1 MTEAKTSTPLMR
13 YPAEAVEMLK
23 NDDPDTRVTLHFVRG
38 LVKSGVLKSINVGHG
53 KMINY
58 YDLLEFLT
66 NPAQMTQ
73 PNRYGQI
80 RPVQE

>member
-1 MTEAKTSTPLMR
+1 MTEAKASTPLMR

-23 NDDPDTRVTLHFVRG
+23 KEDPDTRITLHFVRG
-38 LVKSGVLKSINVGHG
+38 LVKSGVVPSIRVGHG

-58 YDLLEFLT
+58 YDLLDFLT
-66 NPAQMTQ
+66 NPTRMGH
-73 PNRYGQI
+73 PNGYGQI